1 MLLAKYTD
9 ITNFFNELLAL
20 NEIDKQK
27 GIALKKELND
37 IYVDAVEVAY
47 AKPEEIN
54 EYMNRIQTGLDSYK
68 KNLLDVFSTLDK
80 NNADI
85 FMLMENLR
93 SSGFKAG
100 ELATNNVAALMV
112 NLNNQEGLDM
122 NGTDKTNSNEET
134 VNEAAKAFKEEIK
147 DEVKNG
153 EAEKSSDSAKCN
165 CEDGVTIPLWAGMAG
180 IAGVAAI
187 GAYFGYKYGYS
198 KGQDECSVIII
209 NNGGNE

>member
-9 ITNFFNELLAL
+9 IIESFNVLLKLEGVDKKKAVDLKNEL
-20 NEIDKQK
+20 NS
-27 GIALKKELND
+27 
-37 IYVDAVEVAY
+37 IYVDAIEVAY
-47 AKPEEIN
+47 ARPEEIN
-54 EYMNRIQTGLDSYK
+54 DYMNRIQTGLDSFK

-112 NLNNQEGLDM
+112 KLNNQEGLTM
-122 NGTDKTNSNEET
+122 NGTDKNNNGET

-153 EAEKSSDSAKCN
+153 EAEKAGDAAKCN
-165 CEDGVTIPLWAGMAG
+165 CEDGVTIPLWAGVAGVAG
-180 IAGVAAI
+180 IAAI

>member
-9 ITNFFNELLAL
+9 IIGFFNELLAL
-20 NEIDKQK
+20 NEVDKK
-27 GIALKKELND
+27 KAVALKNELNG
-37 IYVDAVEVAY
+37 IYIDAVEVQY
-47 AKPEEIN
+47 ARPEEIN
-54 EYMNRIQTGLDSYK
+54 EYMNRIQEGLDSFK

-112 NLNNQEGLDM
+112 KLNNQEGLEM
-122 NGTDKTNSNEET
+122 NGTDKTNSNEEA

-165 CEDGVTIPLWAGMAG
+165 CEDGITIPLWAGVAG
-180 IAGVAAI
+180 IAGIAAV

>member
-20 NEIDKQK
+20 KEVNKEKA
-27 GIALKKELND
+27 IALKKELNS
-37 IYVDAVEVAY
+37 IYVDAIEVEHAR
-47 AKPEEIN
+47 PEEIN
-54 EYMNRIQTGLDSYK
+54 EYMNRIQEGLDSFK

-100 ELATNNVAALMV
+100 ELATNNVAALMMK
-112 NLNNQEGLDM
+112 LNQEGLTM
-122 NGTDKTNSNEET
+122 NGTDKKSNEEA

-153 EAEKSSDSAKCN
+153 EADKAGDAAKCN
-165 CEDGVTIPLWAGMAG
+165 CEDGVTIPLWAGVAG
-180 IAGVAAI
+180 VAGVAAI

-209 NNGGNE
+209 NNSGNE

>member
-9 ITNFFNELLAL
+9 IIGFFNALLAL
-20 NEIDKQK
+20 KEVNKEKA
-27 GIALKKELND
+27 IALKKELNS
-37 IYVDAVEVAY
+37 IYVDAIEIEHAR
-47 AKPEEIN
+47 PEEIN
-54 EYMNRIQTGLDSYK
+54 EYMNRIQEGLDSFK

-100 ELATNNVAALMV
+100 ELATNNVAALMMK
-112 NLNNQEGLDM
+112 LNQEGLTM
-122 NGTDKTNSNEET
+122 NGNDKTNSNEET

-153 EAEKSSDSAKCN
+153 EADKASDSAKCN
-165 CEDGVTIPLWAGMAG
+165 CEDGIVIPLWAGVAG
-180 IAGVAAI
+180 IVGIAAV
-187 GAYFGYKYGYS
+187 GAYAGYRYGYS

>member
-9 ITNFFNELLAL
+9 IIGFFNELLAL
-20 NEIDKQK
+20 KDIDKQK
-27 GIALKKELND
+27 AVALKKELND
-37 IYVDAVEVAY
+37 IYIDAVEVAH
-47 AKPEEIN
+47 ARPEEIN
-54 EYMNRIQTGLDSYK
+54 EYMNRIQEGLDSFK
-68 KNLLDVFSTLDK
+68 KNLLDVFLTLDK

-100 ELATNNVAALMV
+100 ELATSNVAALM
-112 NLNNQEGLDM
+112 NKLNQEGLTM
-122 NGTDKTNSNEET
+122 NGTDKNSNENEET

-153 EAEKSSDSAKCN
+153 EAEKAGDAAKCN

-180 IAGVAAI
+180 VAGVAAI

>member
-112 NLNNQEGLDM
+112 GLNNQEGLEM
-122 NGTDKTNSNEET
+122 NGTDENNNEET

-153 EAEKSSDSAKCN
+153 EAEKSSDVVKCN
-165 CEDGVTIPLWAGMAG
+165 CEDGITIPLWAGV
-180 IAGVAAI
+180 AGVAAIGAI
-187 GAYFGYKYGYS
+187 GAYFGYKYGYA

>member
-20 NEIDKQK
+20 KDIDKQK
-27 GIALKKELND
+27 AVALKKELND
-37 IYVDAVEVAY
+37 IYIDAIEVEHAR
-47 AKPEEIN
+47 PEEIN
-54 EYMNRIQTGLDSYK
+54 EYMNRIQEGLDSFK

-100 ELATNNVAALMV
+100 ELATNNVAALMMK
-112 NLNNQEGLDM
+112 LNQEGLTM
-122 NGTDKTNSNEET
+122 NGNDKTNSNEET

-153 EAEKSSDSAKCN
+153 EAEKSSDVVKCN
-165 CEDGVTIPLWAGMAG
+165 CEDGITIPLWAGVAG
-180 IAGVAAI
+180 VAGVAAI

>member
-9 ITNFFNELLAL
+9 IIGFFNELLAL
-20 NEIDKQK
+20 NEVDKK
-27 GIALKKELND
+27 KAVALKNELNG
-37 IYVDAVEVAY
+37 IHVDAVEVQY
-47 AKPEEIN
+47 ARPEEIN
-54 EYMNRIQTGLDSYK
+54 EYMNRIQEGLDSFK

-112 NLNNQEGLDM
+112 KLNNQEGLEM

-147 DEVKNG
+147 DAVKNN
-153 EAEKSSDSAKCN
+153 EAEKASNVVNCSD
-165 CEDGVTIPLWAGMAG
+165 GITFPLWVGVAG
-180 IAGVAAI
+180 IVGIAAVGVYAG
-187 GAYFGYKYGYS
+187 YRYGYS

-209 NNGGNE
+209 NNGGGNE